1 MLSGDGRQKVVPNF
15 AQGLKD
21 MEKTLEKDME
31 GLKVKYTIPT
41 KEGEP
46 PHKRQFR
53 VNGGQQGDHP
63 SVESTYTRL

>member
-1 MLSGDGRQKVVPNF
+1 MLSGDGRRKVVPNF

-53 VNGGQQGDHP
+53 VNGGQQDHP